1 MANDLPPT
9 FKITILGAGI
19 AGLSTA
25 LALSRLPQVQ
35 HEITIYE
42 SSPSLHEYGAGIQLS
57 SNCTRVLS
65 SWGLQGKLEE
75 VINIPSALE
84 FRRWQDGREL
94 GRIEYNPVNEWM
106 YGSGHWCVYR
116 PDVQR
121 VLFEALGDEVRVEFG
136 RKVVDVFPDEGAVVL
151 EDGERVISDLVI
163 SADGIGSVARRCWD
177 VTKDVELQPCRE
189 HYYRAVIPRERMMDD
204 QETREVMEKS
214 TLAAWAGPGVM
225 VLVYVVGAGKYLNV
239 VVSVPQPNSVAPVAK
254 WNQKGDVEEIKRLL
268 EGWCPIVRKIA
279 NLIERADTWTLAE
292 VPTLERYVSENGKLV
307 LTGDAAHAVLP
318 YANQGGG
325 MAVEDAAAMA
335 EFLLA
340 MKSKE
345 DLPRVMK
352 AWEQFRRP
360 RWERIRRVAHGNANM
375 TTLPDGKMQ
384 VERDKQWATMAMAW
398 TKQMKEMGREKMTGQ
413 IQGTR
418 AGLDFQTDDYRSAGT
433 KMYVNGYDVIG
444 EARKAVEEL
453 VPKTNGTTA

>member
-1 MANDLPPT
+1 MDNDSPPT
-9 FKITILGAGI
+9 LKITILGAGI

-25 LALSRLPQVQ
+25 LALSRLPHV
-35 HEITIYE
+35 HHRITICE
-42 SSPSLHEYGAGIQLS
+42 SSPTLHEYGAGIQLS

-75 VINIPSALE
+75 VSNIPSALE

-94 GRIEYNPVNEWM
+94 GRIEYNPVNERM

-121 VLFEALGDEVRVEFG
+121 VLFEALGHGVNVEFG
-136 RKVVDVFPDEGAVVL
+136 RKVVDVFPDEVAVVL
-151 EDGERVISDLVI
+151 EDGERVVSDLI
-163 SADGIGSVARRCWD
+163 ICADGIGSVARRCWD
-177 VTKDVELQPCRE
+177 VTKVVELQPFTE
-189 HYYRAVIPRERMMDD
+189 HYYRAVIPKERMMED
-204 QETREVMEKS
+204 QETREVMERS

-225 VLVYVVGAGKYLNV
+225 FLVYVVGAGKYLNV
-239 VVSVPQPNSVAPVAK
+239 VVSVPRPNSDAPVAK
-254 WNQKGDVEEIKRLL
+254 WNQRGDVEEIKRLL

-292 VPTLERYVSENGKLV
+292 VPTLERYVSENGKSMLI
-307 LTGDAAHAVLP
+307 GDAAHAVLP
-318 YANQGGG
+318 YANQGGV

-335 EFLLA
+335 EFFLG

-352 AWEQFRRP
+352 AWEEFRRP
-360 RWERIRRVAHGNANM
+360 RWERIRRIAHGNADM

-398 TKQMKEMGREKMTGQ
+398 TTQMKEMGDENLAEQ
-413 IQGTR
+413 IQSIR
-418 AGLDFQTDDYRSAGT
+418 ADIELETDDYRSAGT
-433 KMYVNGYDVIG
+433 RMYVNGYDVLG
-444 EARKAVEEL
+444 EARKAVGEL
-453 VPKTNGTTA
+453 ASKTNVTAT

>member
-1 MANDLPPT
+1 MDNDSPPT
-9 FKITILGAGI
+9 LKITIIGAGI

-25 LALSRLPQVQ
+25 LALSRLPHVQ

-42 SSPSLHEYGAGIQLS
+42 SSPTLHEYGAGIQLS

-75 VINIPSALE
+75 VFNIPSALE

-116 PDVQR
+116 QDVQK
-121 VLFEALGDEVRVEFG
+121 VLFEALGDEVKVDFG
-136 RKVVDVFPDEGAVVL
+136 RKVVNVLPDEGVVML
-151 EDGERVISDLVI
+151 EDGERVESDLI
-163 SADGIGSVARRCWD
+163 ICADGIGSVARRCWD
-177 VTKDVELQPCRE
+177 VRKDVELQPFKE
-189 HYYRAVIPRERMMDD
+189 HYYRAIIPREKMMRD

-239 VVSVPQPNSVAPVAK
+239 VVSVPRPNSDAPVAE
-254 WNQKGDVEEIKRLL
+254 WNQKGDVEEMKGLL
-268 EGWCPIVRKIA
+268 EGWCPVVRKIA
-279 NLIERADTWTLAE
+279 DLIERADTWTLAE

-307 LTGDAAHAVLP
+307 LIGDAAHAVLP

-325 MAVEDAAAMA
+325 MAVEDAAAME
-335 EFLLA
+335 EFLLE
-340 MKSKE
+340 MKSEK
-345 DLPRVMK
+345 DLPRVLK

-360 RWERIRRVAHGNANM
+360 RWERIRRTAYGNANM
-375 TTLPDGKMQ
+375 TTLPDGEMQ
-384 VERDKQWATMAMAW
+384 AERDRQWATMANAS
-398 TKQMKEMGREKMTGQ
+398 TKQMKEVGEGKMAEQ
-413 IQGTR
+413 LRSTR
-418 AGLDFQTDDYRSAGT
+418 AETSFEKDDYQSAGT
-433 KMYVNGYDVIG
+433 RMYANGYDVIE
-444 EARKAVEEL
+444 EARKAVKEL
-453 VPKTNGTTA
+453 DSRTNGTAT